1 MARGMVDM
9 YSNKKNLL
17 IEFDGQM
24 LTRKEIAKH
33 PKCQVSY
40 PTLCK
45 KLEDGL
51 PIERAVINESMKP
64 KVITY
69 KGKQMTISEV
79 VALPECK
86 IGRNLLAKRI
96 REGMTPEEAVA
107 KPKRVRKPRRSEQE
121 EEIFSKPSVDA
132 VAEGRMTQEERDY
145 WDEWLATPVKV
156 ILKRCEEYW
165 DGKAM
170 KEVETVGQDYHR
182 GR

>member
-1 MARGMVDM
+1 MVAM
-9 YSNKKNLL
+9 FSNKKNLL

-86 IGRNLLAKRI
+86 IGRTLLAKRL
-96 REGMTPEEAVA
+96 REGMSPEEAVT
-107 KPKRVRKPRRSEQE
+107 KPKRVRKPKKSKE
-121 EEIFSKPSVDA
+121 EAEPFSKPSVDA